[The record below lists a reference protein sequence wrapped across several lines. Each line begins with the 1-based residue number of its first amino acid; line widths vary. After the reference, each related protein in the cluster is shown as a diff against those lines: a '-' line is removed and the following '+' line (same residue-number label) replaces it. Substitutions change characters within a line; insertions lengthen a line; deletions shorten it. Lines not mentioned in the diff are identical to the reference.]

1 MSLTFE
7 RKLPIVL
14 TFIFFVLTT
23 VGVLSYQSTLSVRE
37 ELNRQKRT
45 REVLVGLDEVLTG
58 SIDTDNAVMGFII
71 TGNESYL
78 APVSNAQ
85 KAIATRMAELDAE
98 TAEDKPQD
106 EEFERLKDL
115 VARKSE
121 IVKNLINSRRSTDFD
136 TAILQLPQ
144 SSSLAVSN
152 DLRGSIDKLKKRELA
167 LLADHEVAI
176 DRSMNRTILILLVSS
191 LAGIAAL
198 VLANFIVM
206 LENNRRRKAEVG
218 LIKANEELEGKVE
231 ERTRE
236 LQAANVTLLVSA
248 TEREELLSKEQAAR
262 KEAEIANRLRDEFMA
277 TVSHELRTPL
287 NSILGWAR
295 LLNDGNLEPRQSAK
309 AVRTIIKNSESQ
321 NRLIEDLLDVA
332 RMISGKLRL
341 DVSPVRVGDF
351 IDQSVETVRPSATSR
366 KVSIDVNIDAA
377 TRERVVPG
385 DRVRLEQIVNN
396 LLTNAVKFSKPESR
410 IDVAVNANGKFVEIA
425 VTDRGAGISPEFLP
439 MVFERFRQDRSMIE
453 QSGGL
458 GLGLAI
464 VRNLAELHGG
474 TVSAH
479 SDGEGKGS
487 TFIVKLPLAEE
498 TEAAKA

>member
-1 MSLTFE
+1 
-7 RKLPIVL
+7 
-14 TFIFFVLTT
+14 
-23 VGVLSYQSTLSVRE
+23 
-37 ELNRQKRT
+37 
-45 REVLVGLDEVLTG
+45 
-58 SIDTDNAVMGFII
+58 
-71 TGNESYL
+71 
-78 APVSNAQ
+78 
-85 KAIATRMAELDAE
+85 
-98 TAEDKPQD
+98 
-106 EEFERLKDL
+106 
-115 VARKSE
+115 
-121 IVKNLINSRRSTDFD
+121 
-136 TAILQLPQ
+136 
-144 SSSLAVSN
+144 
-152 DLRGSIDKLKKRELA
+152 
-167 LLADHEVAI
+167 
-176 DRSMNRTILILLVSS
+176 
-191 LAGIAAL
+191 
-198 VLANFIVM
+198 
-206 LENNRRRKAEVG
+206 
-218 LIKANEELEGKVE
+218 
-231 ERTRE
+231 
-236 LQAANVTLLVSA
+236 
-248 TEREELLSKEQAAR
+248 
-262 KEAEIANRLRDEFMA
+262 
-277 TVSHELRTPL
+277 
-287 NSILGWAR
+287 
-295 LLNDGNLEPRQSAK
+295 
-309 AVRTIIKNSESQ
+309 
-321 NRLIEDLLDVA
+321 
-332 RMISGKLRL
+332 MISGKLRL

>member
-37 ELNRQKRT
+37 ELSRQKRT
-45 REVLVGLDEVLTG
+45 RDVLIALDEVLTG
-58 SIDTDNAVMGFII
+58 SIEIDTAVMGFVVL
-71 TGNESYL
+71 GNESYL
-78 APVSNAQ
+78 APMSRADRTISQ
-85 KAIATRMAELDAE
+85 RITELDAL
-98 TAEDKPQD
+98 TAADGQQD
-106 EEFERLKDL
+106 EEFERLKSL

-121 IVKNLINSRRSTDFD
+121 ITKRLIETRRNTDVYA
-136 TAILQLPQ
+136 TIPLLPQ
-144 SSSLAVSN
+144 SVDQAVN
-152 DLRGSIDKLKKRELA
+152 TDLRGSIDRLKRRELD
-167 LLADHEVAI
+167 LLAEHEVAI
-176 DRSMNRTILILLVSS
+176 DQSMSRTILILLVSS

-206 LENNRRRKAEVG
+206 LENNRRRRAEID

-231 ERTRE
+231 ERTKE
-236 LQAANVTLLVSA
+236 LQAANVTLLISA

-351 IDQSVETVRPSATSR
+351 IDQSVETVRPSARSR
-366 KVSIDVNIDAA
+366 KIAIDVNIDPA
-377 TRERVVPG
+377 TRERAVPG

-396 LLTNAVKFSKPESR
+396 LLANAVKFSKPESHV
-410 IDVAVNANGKFVEIA
+410 DVAANANGRFVEIA

-458 GLGLAI
+458 GLGLAV

-487 TFIVKLPLAEE
+487 TFVVKLPLAEE
-498 TEAAKA
+498 TEAAKG